1 MSWVAIRGLARTMVL
16 RLLGIAVFTGALGLS
31 LGWLL
36 DVVVLEP
43 EWTETAAIAQRAVD
57 RSGLPELLAGQNAR
71 SPKRWADESAR
82 FVRELP
88 GVVQIKVWEIGRAPC
103 RDRL

>member
-1 MSWVAIRGLARTMVL
+1 MSWLALRALLRTILIRLA
-16 RLLGIAVFTGALGLS
+16 GIAIFTGALGLG
-31 LGWLL
+31 LACLL
-36 DVVVLEP
+36 DVAVSEP

-57 RSGLPELLAGQNAR
+57 RSGLPELLAGQSAR

-88 GVVQIKVWEIGRAPC
+88 GVVQIKV
-103 RDRL
+103 

>member
-1 MSWVAIRGLARTMVL
+1 MSWVALRALLRTILIRLI
-16 RLLGIAVFTGALGLS
+16 GIAIFTGALGLG
-31 LGWLL
+31 LAWLL
-36 DVVVLEP
+36 DVAVSEP

-57 RSGLPELLAGQNAR
+57 RSGLPELLAGQSAR

-88 GVVQIKVWEIGRAPC
+88 GVVQ
-103 RDRL
+103 